1 MSDVSQLNGDGLNL
15 PFFSLL
21 WSKSATN
28 DTGQTNNKK
37 QQCNLRIPDTVVF
50 LFGQPQS
57 WFFTSKNGGET
68 KDKTM
73 ILSKRKANIT
83 LANIEEAF
91 LHKANTGTLRGAV
104 GEEDVV
110 AYFISSN
117 SDGDDSSADQHESIE
132 NNDEASP
139 NNIEYFN
146 KKTLHDFLQHGRHN
160 KSGIL
165 QRFIAPHGGGNHNS
179 QIRAIWTPKLCV
191 LERRRTK
198 QDLHDTR
205 FALYERCITFDGP
218 DVHSV
223 SVPLRG
229 SVLSG
234 RVETICNEIVRH
246 IAEVSAEN
254 THGRSCDDSFLG
266 VARMVVNFKVDGN
279 GSK

>member
-1 MSDVSQLNGDGLNL
+1 MSDISQLNGDGLNL

-21 WSKSATN
+21 WSKSTAA
-28 DTGQTNNKK
+28 DTEQSKDKK
-37 QQCNLRIPDTVVF
+37 QQCILRIPDTVVF

-73 ILSKRKANIT
+73 ILSKRKTNIT

-91 LHKANTGTLRGAV
+91 LHKANTGTRRGAV

-117 SDGDDSSADQHESIE
+117 SDEDDPSADHHESVDGS
-132 NNDEASP
+132 DEASS
-139 NNIEYFN
+139 NSIEYFN
-146 KKTLHDFLQHGRHN
+146 KKTLHDFLQHGRQN

-218 DVHSV
+218 DVHSI

-254 THGRSCDDSFLG
+254 THERSGDDSFLG

-279 GSK
+279 GSE